1 MPQLQNYKNLGG
13 DSGVEKFEI
22 GDDWIRVIF
31 DSGVEYLYTAHS
43 AGSENI
49 IEMKRLAHQ
58 GEGLNSFIMLNV
70 AKDYESKSI

>member
-1 MPQLQNYKNLGG
+1 MSQRHNYKNLGG
-13 DSGVEKFEI
+13 DSGVEQFEI

-31 DSGVEYLYTAHS
+31 DSGAEYLYTAYS

-49 IEMKRLAHQ
+49 TEMKRLAHE

-70 AKDYESKSI
+70 AKDYESKKI